1 MSECLFPSKIS
12 CYKNSK
18 LKVRK
23 NIQEYVL
30 WTMQSKTGWKWVL
43 VLEVSIYQGVSEE
56 AGLWHNG
63 LGETR
68 GWDWG
73 CPHFPP
79 ISLLLRRQWWPTKC
93 ATKEQFKAQRVALT
107 SHQYRRNW
115 EDSKRFNHQYPCYW
129 YCGDG
134 KRFNPLQVLRK
145 KVTRNTTDHTF
156 AVPWKRMYDN
166 ISERLSNTWTSCTN
180 C

>member
-1 MSECLFPSKIS
+1 MLNGIIEQKGSWDQVINAIEFMSECLFPSKIS

-18 LKVRK
+18 LKVK
-23 NIQEYVL
+23 TNIQEYVL
-30 WTMQSKTGWKWVL
+30 WTMHSKTGWKWVL
-43 VLEVSIYQGVSEE
+43 VLDVSIYQGVSEE

-107 SHQYRRNW
+107 SHQYRRHW
-115 EDSKRFNHQYPCYW
+115 EDSKRFNHQCHCYW
-129 YCGDG
+129 YRSDG
-134 KRFNPLQVLRK
+134 KRFYLLQVRHGICQK
-145 KVTRNTTDHTF
+145 FYTPRF
-156 AVPWKRMYDN
+156 
-166 ISERLSNTWTSCTN
+166 SG
-180 C
+180 

>member
-1 MSECLFPSKIS
+1 MPLSLWVSACFHRKSVAVKIAS
-12 CYKNSK
+12 WKW
-18 LKVRK
+18 K

-30 WTMQSKTGWKWVL
+30 WTMHSKTGWKWVL
-43 VLEVSIYQGVSEE
+43 VLDVSIYQGVSEE

-79 ISLLLRRQWWPTKC
+79 ISLLLRRQWWPIQELEVVPKC

-107 SHQYRRNW
+107 SHQYRRHW
-115 EDSKRFNHQYPCYW
+115 EEANA
-129 YCGDG
+129 
-134 KRFNPLQVLRK
+134 L
-145 KVTRNTTDHTF
+145 TT
-156 AVPWKRMYDN
+156 N
-166 ISERLSNTWTSCTN
+166 IIAIDTTAMANALTHSRSSGRR
-180 C
+180 